1 MLYTPCGPPSKLA
14 DGQTGGLVPVM
25 ALTERAWPHP
35 DGRLWRVTHES
46 LYLRVPDYEPAPPYS
61 LLPLKPTLLRLTRT
75 GIRKFQRQAS
85 DLAGPVE
92 DHFPDCPA
100 ARESQRDIHQGV
112 TTELPGGRG
121 IYALQAAGGIHHRR
135 PPAGKVDLAAQAR
148 VELHIHL
155 LPAAP
160 DQVAE

>member
-1 MLYTPCGPPSKLA
+1 LL
-14 DGQTGGLVPVM
+14 Q
-25 ALTERAWPHP
+25 LT
-35 DGRLWRVTHES
+35 
-46 LYLRVPDYEPAPPYS
+46 
-61 LLPLKPTLLRLTRT
+61 PTLLRLTRT
-75 GIRKFQRQAS
+75 GIRKFQRQAG

-92 DHFPDCPA
+92 YHFPDCPA
-100 ARESQRDIHQGV
+100 GRESQRDINQGV

-121 IYALQAAGGIHHRR
+121 IYALEAAGGIGYRC

-155 LPAAP
+155 LPAAL